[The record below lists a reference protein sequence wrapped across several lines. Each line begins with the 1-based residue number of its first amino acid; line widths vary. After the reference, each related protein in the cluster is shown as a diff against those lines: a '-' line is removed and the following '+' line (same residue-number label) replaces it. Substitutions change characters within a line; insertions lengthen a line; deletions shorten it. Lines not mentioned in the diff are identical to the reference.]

1 MKTIRYILYL
11 NSLLLLVACN
21 ANHNYFPNEME
32 KQHVDIIRFDEALM
46 NVNAATATEDVR
58 VLYDEYARFMPTFME
73 DILGIQYDDTAYLA
87 QALPQ
92 FLDDTVY
99 GFRQTNQR
107 AKELFADISPIQTT
121 LDRAFTR
128 IHYLYPE
135 WSLPTIWFFIS
146 GFNASVMFMDN
157 DIAVGVDM
165 YLGSDYEYYNR
176 VVYEYQKQNM
186 RPECIAMDIVS
197 AYLFR
202 NVEYTSTRNRL
213 IDNMI
218 YRGKVLYVLSLLFP
232 DEPDYE
238 VMGYTR
244 EQWQWCKKNEL
255 AIWNRMM
262 EKKDLFKTESK
273 LLTSYLNDGPF
284 TAEVSQNAPA
294 RLGTWVGWQITQSY
308 MQHNPEVT
316 IQQLLEDG
324 DAQAILENSY
334 YKP

>member
-1 MKTIRYILYL
+1 MKKYTYIYI
-11 NSLLLLVACN
+11 SILLTLVSCSSD
-21 ANHNYFPNEME
+21 HKYFPTSLPE
-32 KQHVDIIRFDEALM
+32 QHVDIVRFDQALM
-46 NVNAATATEDVR
+46 NVNEQTAMEDVR
-58 VLYDEYARFMPTFME
+58 VLYDEYATFMPTFTE
-73 DILGIQYDDTAYLA
+73 DILGIQYNDTAYLA
-87 QALPQ
+87 EALPK
-92 FLDDTVY
+92 FLNDTLY

-107 AKELFADISPIQTT
+107 VRELFQDISPIQSD

-135 WSLPTIWFFIS
+135 WPLPTIWFFIS
-146 GFNASVMFMDN
+146 GFNASVMFVDN

-165 YLGSDYEYYNR
+165 YLGSDYEFYNR

-202 NVEYTSTRNRL
+202 NVEYTSMRNRL

-232 DEPDYE
+232 NEPEYE
-238 VMGYTR
+238 VMGYTK
-244 EQWQWCKKNEL
+244 EQLQWCKKNEL

-262 EKKDLFKTESK
+262 DKKDLFKTESK
-273 LLTSYLNDGPF
+273 VLTSYLNDGPF
-284 TAEVSQNAPA
+284 TAEVSQDAPA
-294 RLGTWVGWQITQSY
+294 RLGTWMGWQITKSY

-316 IQQLLEDG
+316 LQQLLEDG
-324 DAQAILENSY
+324 DAQQILENSY